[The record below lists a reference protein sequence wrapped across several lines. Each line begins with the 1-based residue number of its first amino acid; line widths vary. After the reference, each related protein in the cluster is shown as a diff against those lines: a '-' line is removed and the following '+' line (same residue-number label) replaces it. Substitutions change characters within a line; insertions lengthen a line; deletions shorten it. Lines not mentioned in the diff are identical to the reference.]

1 MKIESTR
8 FGTLEVAPEQII
20 HFPHGIPG
28 FLDEKAFVH
37 LPHDENSPFS
47 FLQSTAEA
55 DLSFLLVDPF
65 SFIPEY
71 EFVLDDELAGELELS
86 EENPPQ
92 VFLIGTVREKIND
105 MTVNLLAPIVVN
117 RNKGIGRQIIL
128 DKTEYSIRHKLF
140 PEAQASEAA
149 EGGE

>member
-8 FGTLEVAPEQII
+8 FGTLEVTSEQII

-28 FLDEKAFVH
+28 FLVEKAFVH
-37 LPHDENSPFS
+37 LPHDEDSPFS

-65 SFIPEY
+65 PFIPKY
-71 EFVLDDELAGELELS
+71 EFVLDDELVRELELS

-92 VFLIGTVREKIND
+92 IFLIGTVKEKITD

-117 RNKGIGRQIIL
+117 RGKGIGRQIIL

-140 PEAQASEAA
+140 PEDQAQGTP

>member
-8 FGTLEVAPEQII
+8 FGTLEVTPEQVI

-28 FLDEKAFVH
+28 FLNEKAFVH
-37 LPHDENSPFS
+37 LPHGEDSPFS

-65 SFIPEY
+65 AFMSDY
-71 EFVLDDELAGELELS
+71 EFVLEEEIAGEMELS
-86 EENPPQ
+86 EENLPQ
-92 VFLIGTVREKIND
+92 VFLIATFKEKVTD

-117 RNKGIGRQIIL
+117 QVKKVGRQIIL
-128 DKTEYSIRHKLF
+128 DNPELSIRYRLF
-140 PEAQASEAA
+140 PDPETKQTQ
-149 EGGE
+149 EGGV